1 MMSPGWK
8 LPIVSMTSAS
18 KCLTTG
24 ELTSQGSPKQQRR
37 SWRQQVFAVVLG
49 LVIAIAGLCSVG
61 VSPAWA
67 GIDDDRF
74 DGNIF
79 ALYAGNGAI
88 VPPRTTLADSIQRH
102 KPALLVFFVD
112 DSKDCKQFSP
122 VVSQL
127 QGFYGKVVDFIPINV
142 DALPVKPNYSPTE
155 PGYYYAGVVPQT
167 VVINQDGKVAL
178 NAKGKVAFEV
188 VDDAFRE
195 VFDLLPR
202 SESVPLRRRMF
213 NEFNSELTQQAAPKA
228 K

>member
-1 MMSPGWK
+1 MSPWWK
-8 LPIVSMTSAS
+8 LPIVSMTSVS
-18 KCLTTG
+18 KCLTTS
-24 ELTSQGSPKQQRR
+24 ELTSQVESPKPRR
-37 SWRQQVFAVVLG
+37 SWRKQVLATVLG
-49 LVIAIAGLCSVG
+49 FVIAIASLFSVG
-61 VSPAWA
+61 TAPAWA

-79 ALYAGNGAI
+79 ALYAGNGAL

-112 DSKDCKQFSP
+112 DSSDCKQFSP

-142 DALPVKPNYSPTE
+142 DAIPVKDSYRPTE

-178 NAKGKVAFEV
+178 NAKGKVAFEA
-188 VDDAFRE
+188 VDDVFRE

-202 SESVPLRRRMF
+202 SESVPLKRRMF
-213 NEFNSELTQQAAPKA
+213 NEFNSELTEPAQK

>member
-1 MMSPGWK
+1 MFPWWK
-8 LPIVSMTSAS
+8 LPIVSMTSAN
-18 KCLTTG
+18 KYLTTS
-24 ELTSQGSPKQQRR
+24 ELTSQVESPKQQRR
-37 SWRQQVFAVVLG
+37 SWQQQVLAAMLG
-49 LVIAIAGLCSVG
+49 LVIAIAGFWSVG
-61 VSPAWA
+61 AAPAWA
-67 GIDDDRF
+67 GVDDDRF

-79 ALYAGNGAI
+79 ALYAGNGAL

-127 QGFYGKVVDFIPINV
+127 QGFYGKAVDFIPINV
-142 DALPVKPNYSPTE
+142 DAIPAKSSYSPTE

-167 VVINQDGKVAL
+167 VVINQEGKVVL
-178 NAKGKVAFEV
+178 NAKGKVPFEA
-188 VDDAFRE
+188 VDDVFRE
-195 VFDLLPR
+195 VFNLLPR

-213 NEFNSELTQQAAPKA
+213 NEFNSELTEQAAPKS

>member
-1 MMSPGWK
+1 
-8 LPIVSMTSAS
+8 LA
-18 KCLTTG
+18 
-24 ELTSQGSPKQQRR
+24 
-37 SWRQQVFAVVLG
+37 AALG
-49 LVIAIAGLCSVG
+49 LVIAIAGLLTVG
-61 VSPAWA
+61 TAPAWA
-67 GIDDDRF
+67 GFDDDRF

-79 ALYAGNGAI
+79 ALYAGNGAL

-112 DSKDCKQFSP
+112 DSSDCKQFSP

-142 DALPVKPNYSPTE
+142 DSLPVQASYSPTE

-167 VVINQDGKVAL
+167 VVINKEGKVAL
-178 NAKGKVAFEV
+178 NAKGKVAFEA

-213 NEFNSELTQQAAPKA
+213 NEFNSELTEQAAPKN
-228 K
+228 